1 MFESIGMRIERKYRW
16 VSRKRLHG
24 RVFESIRTSI
34 ERICRQVS
42 KKDLKR
48 TSVWINT
55 DEYQKKVWTSI
66 KERFNTNECLNQLGR
81 VSKEDINEYQG
92 KDYTDV
98 CLNQY
103 GRVSK
108 EDMDEY
114 QRKV

>member
-1 MFESIGMRIERKYRW
+1 M
-16 VSRKRLHG
+16 
-24 RVFESIRTSI
+24 
-34 ERICRQVS
+34 
-42 KKDLKR
+42 
-48 TSVWINT
+48 
-55 DEYQKKVWTSI
+55 
-66 KERFNTNECLNQLGR
+66 NECLNQSGR

-103 GRVSK
+103 GGVSK